1 MQSWVRWWMTT
12 IWWQKSASF
21 PVVLLAE
28 WLSSCPPK
36 SVWTQA
42 SCVLPNPQ
50 SSGSK
55 FLIIVQSLSNHDF
68 FHPSQEID
76 LSPHPHPHATEVL
89 KNIEEPC
96 VPAVPGL
103 YSKEFL
109 ENRMCVALGGR
120 LAEEII
126 NGKDNVTTGASNDFQ
141 QCNSLVNGYWW
152 LLYQLSSHGFMLRL
166 LRLLS
171 SVQIHGKMRSK
182 SPNYC

>member
-1 MQSWVRWWMTT
+1 MQSWVRWWTTT

-89 KNIEEPC
+89 KNIEEHWRTLRASRARPLLQGVLGESHVC
-96 VPAVPGL
+96 GTRWTPGRRDHQRQGQRDDRSLQWLPAVQLVGQWLLMATVPA
-103 YSKEFL
+103 E
-109 ENRMCVALGGR
+109 
-120 LAEEII
+120 LAWCHV
-126 NGKDNVTTGASNDFQ
+126 KTVKT
-141 QCNSLVNGYWW
+141 V
-152 LLYQLSSHGFMLRL
+152 
-166 LRLLS
+166 
-171 SVQIHGKMRSK
+171 K
-182 SPNYC
+182 